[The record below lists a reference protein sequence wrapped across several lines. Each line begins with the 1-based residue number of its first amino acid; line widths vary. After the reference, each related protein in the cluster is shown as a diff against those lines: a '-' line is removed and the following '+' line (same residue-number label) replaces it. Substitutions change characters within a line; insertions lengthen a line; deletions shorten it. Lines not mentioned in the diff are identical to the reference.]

1 MRQPIDG
8 PKSPHVPPNP
18 TVPAAAQR
26 EPRRQLPIF
35 WVVLHYDAAN
45 DLMFIVATVM
55 ELTRL
60 GRAEAM
66 HRMWKAYHSGRARL
80 LSTYQ
85 ERAELYAEQFT
96 GRGLYVTIEPA

>member
-1 MRQPIDG
+1 MRQPIDRPG
-8 PKSPHVPPNP
+8 SRRVPPNP
-18 TVPAAAQR
+18 FNRTSRQD
-26 EPRRQLPIF
+26 ESRRQMPVY

-66 HRMWKAYHSGRARL
+66 HRMWQAYHSGTARL
-80 LSTYQ
+80 LSTYR
-85 ERAELYAEQFT
+85 ERAELYAEQFH
-96 GRGLYVTIEPA
+96 GKGLRVTIEPA